1 MNKSAIIFVL
11 SFAITLCFA
20 RQAQAQNSTA
30 VIRDLTGV
38 VEIKPAGSSVWTPAK
53 AGDIIEKQT
62 IVTTGFRSSAVLIVG
77 SSTLTVRPLTRLS
90 LEELITLNQSETVNI
105 NLNTGRVRVEVKP
118 PAGTRANFTV
128 QSPASTASVRGT
140 EFEMDTVSI
149 QVIEGDVSYAPST
162 GPVTRPVTVS
172 AGEESRV
179 DTGTGSVIQP
189 MAAEDSVR
197 ALPGLPGQSNVPVPE
212 SGRLEAGSLV
222 FNLDVIMNK

>member
-53 AGDIIEKQT
+53 AGDVIEKQT

-77 SSTLTVRPLTRLS
+77 SSTLRVRPLTRLS

-118 PAGTRANFTV
+118 PAGTRADFTV
-128 QSPASTASVRGT
+128 QSPASIASVRGT

-149 QVIEGDVSYAPST
+149 QVIEGEVSYATLT

-189 MAAEDSVR
+189 MAVEDSVR
-197 ALPGLPGQSNVPVPE
+197 ALPVLAGQSAENVVDSGRVE
-212 SGRLEAGSLV
+212 SGSLA
-222 FNLDVIMNK
+222 FNLDVVLNK